1 MEQVLALSSGA
12 FNPFQLAALLG
23 VVTLASLFVARIV
36 SSTFPGS
43 KPPVFEGVPF
53 VGGLMKF
60 AGGPWKLMQDGYS
73 KFGDAFTVPV
83 AHKRVTF
90 LIGPDV
96 APHFFKATDDEM
108 SQTEVYNFNVP
119 TFGKGVV
126 YDVDQK
132 TRTEQF
138 RFFTEALKKDRLAKY
153 VPQFVQEAEAY
164 FSKWG
169 ESGVVDLKEEFSKLI
184 ALTAA
189 RTLLGREIREQL
201 FDEVADL
208 LHDLDDGMRPIS
220 VFFPYLPTAYHKKRD
235 EARVKLGEIFGK
247 VIEAR
252 RASNIKEE
260 DVLQQFV
267 DACYQN
273 VCGGRQLTPDEI
285 TGLLIATLFAGQHTS
300 SITSAWTGYEMI
312 NSKKRGPK
320 APYAAAVQE
329 QQSIIAKF
337 GGDLNMD
344 ILGEMETLHLNIQEA
359 LRMHPPLLMVMRY
372 VKQPFSVTTSKGNT
386 YTIPKGDICM
396 VSPNFSHMLPTVF
409 KHPESFE
416 PERFMP
422 PRDEDK
428 KKPYSYLGF
437 GGGRHAC
444 IGQNFAYLQIKSIWS
459 VLLRNF
465 DFEMLD
471 PVPEPDYDSM
481 VIGPKAARVRY
492 TRRKV

>member
-1 MEQVLALSSGA
+1 MRA
-12 FNPFQLAALLG
+12 
-23 VVTLASLFVARIV
+23 
-36 SSTFPGS
+36 
-43 KPPVFEGVPF
+43 
-53 VGGLMKF
+53 
-60 AGGPWKLMQDGYS
+60 
-73 KFGDAFTVPV
+73 
-83 AHKRVTF
+83 
-90 LIGPDV
+90 
-96 APHFFKATDDEM
+96 
-108 SQTEVYNFNVP
+108 
-119 TFGKGVV
+119 
-126 YDVDQK
+126 
-132 TRTEQF
+132 
-138 RFFTEALKKDRLAKY
+138 
-153 VPQFVQEAEAY
+153 VQ
-164 FSKWG
+164 
-169 ESGVVDLKEEFSKLI
+169 
-184 ALTAA
+184 
-189 RTLLGREIREQL
+189 
-201 FDEVADL
+201 
-208 LHDLDDGMRPIS
+208 
-220 VFFPYLPTAYHKKRD
+220 
-235 EARVKLGEIFGK
+235 
-247 VIEAR
+247 
-252 RASNIKEE
+252 
-260 DVLQQFV
+260 
-267 DACYQN
+267 
-273 VCGGRQLTPDEI
+273 
-285 TGLLIATLFAGQHTS
+285 
-300 SITSAWTGYEMI
+300 
-312 NSKKRGPK
+312 KRGPK